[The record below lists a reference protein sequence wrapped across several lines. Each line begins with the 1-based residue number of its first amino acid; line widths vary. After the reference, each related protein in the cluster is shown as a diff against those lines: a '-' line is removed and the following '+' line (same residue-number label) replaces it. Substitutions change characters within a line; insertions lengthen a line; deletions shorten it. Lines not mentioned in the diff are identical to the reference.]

1 MTISEFD
8 KMDINSRKELL
19 FNCCGSTGWVK
30 AMLEIFPVE
39 DLVDLLEYAE
49 EKWFDCNP
57 ADWLEAF
64 EHHPKI
70 GDFHSMIHT
79 FTNITEWTTKEQAGV
94 QDSSAEMLEKLRIAN
109 EAYEETFGYMYIV
122 FATGK
127 SAQEILANLNE
138 RLLNDPEDEL
148 MIAAG
153 EQDKITKLRLKK
165 LFA

>member
-1 MTISEFD
+1 MTISDFD
-8 KMDINSRKELL
+8 QMDIKTRKELL